1 MAKAKAKAKK
11 GTKMNAVAQAEKT
24 ARPVRLDLSE
34 SDHQRLER
42 LARERGLNK
51 ASYARQAVL
60 ERMKADESGGK

>member
-1 MAKAKAKAKK
+1 MVKKAAKVSKP
-11 GTKMNAVAQAEKT
+11 MNAIQAEKS

-34 SDHQRLER
+34 SDHGRLER

-60 ERMKADESGGK
+60 ERMRADEAREGK